1 MKTIWQ
7 KGNSTQNDREWFD
20 DFTASEDRGYD
31 QYLIPHD
38 IICNLAQSAMLQ
50 KIGVLTPSEYKSLS
64 DALKSYFSKWEEG
77 SFGLSDEDEDVHS
90 CIEKHLTNDCGDAG
104 KKIHTGRSRNDQ
116 VMTDVRLFLKS
127 RLLGLAGKWMDVL
140 SELEQIVKRHPN
152 TFFAGLTH
160 TQPAM
165 PSSVDAWVAGYQDL
179 LLSDLKAI
187 MYAYGEVDRSPLG
200 SAAGYGAPYFDLD
213 RNLTSKLMGF
223 SEVQNPVTA
232 VQPGR
237 GGQEKRVTD
246 ALGYGALT
254 FNRMA
259 SDVVLFAH
267 PMFGYVTLSD
277 NQTSGSSIMPQ
288 KRNPD
293 AWELIRAAYHPL
305 AGTSAQLA
313 SVSANLT
320 SGYHRDL
327 QITKKAV
334 MDAVF
339 MSDKLATA
347 VKHALAGLDFNT
359 EACSKSLTPEVFA
372 THEANRLVSGG
383 MPFREAYREAA
394 RAVAETSVL
403 SPADLRNSYTVSG
416 FPGRYDT
423 AAYTKRKQP
432 IQDWLSA
439 EKQKQDDFLHN
450 LLRSE

>member
-7 KGNSTQNDREWFD
+7 KDNSVQIDRKWFD
-20 DFTASEDRGYD
+20 DFTSSEDRGYD
-31 QYLIPHD
+31 RYLIPHD
-38 IICNLAQSAMLQ
+38 IICNLAQSAMLL
-50 KIGVLTPSEYKSLS
+50 KIGVLTPSEYKSIS

-77 SFGLSDEDEDVHS
+77 SFGLSEEDEDVHS
-90 CIEKHLTNDCGDAG
+90 CIEKHLTKDCEDAG

-127 RLLGLAGKWMDVL
+127 WLLKLAAKWMDVL
-140 SELEQIVKRHPN
+140 SELERIAKRHPN
-152 TFFAGLTH
+152 LYFAGLTH

-187 MYAYGEVDRSPLG
+187 MYAYGEIDRSPLG
-200 SAAGYGAPYFDLD
+200 SAAGYGVPYFDLD
-213 RNLTSKLMGF
+213 RNFTSELMGF

-232 VQPGR
+232 VQLGR

-267 PMFGYVTLSD
+267 PMFSYVTLSD

-305 AGTSAQLA
+305 VGTSAQLA
-313 SVSANLT
+313 SVSSNLT

-327 QITKKAV
+327 QITKNAV
-334 MDAVF
+334 MDTIF

-347 VKHALAGLDFNT
+347 VRYSLAGLDFNA
-359 EACSKSLTPEVFA
+359 EACTKSLTPEVFA

-383 MPFREAYREAA
+383 VPFREAYREAA
-394 RAVAETSVL
+394 RNVAEASVL
-403 SPADLRNSYTVSG
+403 SPTDLRNSYTISG
-416 FPGRYDT
+416 FPGNYDIT
-423 AAYTKRKQP
+423 AYNRRKQP

-439 EKQKQDDFLHN
+439 EKQKQEDILHN
-450 LLRSE
+450 LLAVE